1 MSYILRFTGVRPKL
15 GRQNMNLEEKVKKVV
30 EDFNRRF
37 AAECEVLKADE
48 HEIVIHFKGH
58 ICFTCGTYDYFEDLA
73 YDLSDALGKNY
84 IPAEYEQLEDGTY
97 IVKYKPEDEVDSIKR
112 EITVILYDNVEKLR
126 IEIPKRKESLEA
138 RPSN

>member
-1 MSYILRFTGVRPKL
+1 
-15 GRQNMNLEEKVKKVV
+15 MNFRDKVKKVV
-30 EDFNRRF
+30 EDFNKRF

-73 YDLSDALGKNY
+73 YDLSDALGKKY

-97 IVKYKPEDEVDSIKR
+97 IVKYKPEEEVNSIKR
-112 EITVILYDNVEKLR
+112 EITIMLYDRVEKVR
-126 IEIPKRKESLEA
+126 IEIPKRSERFGAES
-138 RPSN
+138 SN